1 MSLNIYLTDPHQMCM
16 ISRSMAVD
24 ERLEVSFSIRQG
36 TVPWQ
41 PFLDQIQAPSIEL
54 GSLAIR

>member
-16 ISRSMAVD
+16 ISGSMAVD
-24 ERLEVSFSIRQG
+24 ERLELSFSIRQG
-36 TVPWQ
+36 TVTWE
-41 PFLDQIQAPSIEL
+41 PFLDQIQALSIEL